1 MLLQFY
7 PIHCQAL
14 TLSGEEWIGTFSVGY
29 NDGIRRHL
37 SSNGQEIIGYVRRD
51 STKEKCPIIGTICM
65 GATIVRLPECPS
77 PRESFTL
84 ISNDYDPDTSAVG
97 IARKVCTVGSE
108 ISVGLLGRHAI
119 VYIKAGLNPLII
131 SANSY

>member
-1 MLLQFY
+1 MSDAIQQRKSVQLLVQY
-7 PIHCQAL
+7 VWVQQ
-14 TLSGEEWIGTFSVGY
+14 
-29 NDGIRRHL
+29 
-37 SSNGQEIIGYVRRD
+37 SSD
-51 STKEKCPIIGTICM
+51 SLN
-65 GATIVRLPECPS
+65 APS

-119 VYIKAGLNPLII
+119 VYIKAGSNPLII